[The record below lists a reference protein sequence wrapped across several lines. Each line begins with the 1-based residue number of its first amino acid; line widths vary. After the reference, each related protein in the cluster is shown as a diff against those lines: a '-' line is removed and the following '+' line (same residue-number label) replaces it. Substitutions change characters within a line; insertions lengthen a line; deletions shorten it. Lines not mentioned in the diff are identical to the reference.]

1 MDILRRMG
9 AGSES
14 DPARLS
20 ALDDD
25 FWAVKA
31 KNADWLLSAP
41 KFSEVVIGTSGRMAR
56 MVTIDPRAFVLFKLW
71 MAKQTNREY
80 AKRLRDAS
88 QAKVM
93 IQLIQD
99 RMPQLSFEDLKV
111 FPAEISDMVVSS

>member
-1 MDILRRMG
+1 
-9 AGSES
+9 
-14 DPARLS
+14 
-20 ALDDD
+20 
-25 FWAVKA
+25 
-31 KNADWLLSAP
+31 
-41 KFSEVVIGTSGRMAR
+41 
-56 MVTIDPRAFVLFKLW
+56 